1 MSDVL
6 KNEIIARA
14 ALVYGTGFA
23 QMIHSVLLTY
33 RRRPGFGGLVRV
45 YECSVGGSACLMLTQ
60 ALDASSVEKFYPSPG
75 CLQIREQLLLHIL
88 RRLQKALILE
98 GQASG
103 AMRDLSFGGD
113 LGL

>member
-14 ALVYGTGFA
+14 ASVFGPGFA
-23 QMIHSVLLTY
+23 EMIHSVLLAY
-33 RRRPGFGGLVRV
+33 RRRPGLGDLVRIH
-45 YECSVGGSACLMLTQ
+45 EGAVGRPAYFALTQ
-60 ALDASSVEKFYPSPG
+60 GLEASSVEKFYPSPG
-75 CLQIREQLLLHIL
+75 CIEIREQLLWHVL
-88 RRLQKALILE
+88 RHLQLALIRD

-103 AMRDLSFGGD
+103 AMRDSSFGGD

>member
-14 ALVYGTGFA
+14 ASVFGLGFA
-23 QMIHSVLLTY
+23 EMIHSALLTY
-33 RRRPGFGGLVRV
+33 RRRPGLGDLVRI
-45 YECSVGGSACLMLTQ
+45 YEGAVGRSAYLGLIQ
-60 ALDASSVEKFYPSPG
+60 ALEVSSVEKFYPAPG
-75 CLQIREQLLLHIL
+75 CLQIREQLHWHIL
-88 RRLQKALILE
+88 RHLQLALIRD

-103 AMRDLSFGGD
+103 AMRDSSFGGD